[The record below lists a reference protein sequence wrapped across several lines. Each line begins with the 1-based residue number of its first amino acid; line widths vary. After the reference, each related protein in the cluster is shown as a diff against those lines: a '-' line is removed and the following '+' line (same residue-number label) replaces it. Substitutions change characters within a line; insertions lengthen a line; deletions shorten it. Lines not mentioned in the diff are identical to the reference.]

1 MPQRSKRSKAASA
14 RNEERSKVIYPN
26 DRNHSNQNKGLTRQ
40 SHIELDDMKISYISI
55 IKGNFNQGDEQFSA
69 ESRGVQCSCNALV
82 MLCQVQTIF
91 NNIMPYHLDNV
102 LQDGDK
108 LYKNSA
114 RKLQACGQLAGNGY
128 FYHDQLPTNVVI
140 RNTNFIIN
148 YDELRYGTLDECRES
163 IFEPLHVELPLAF
176 TVSERNILILG
187 GSMMALYKDTTS
199 GQYLFFDSHS
209 RNASGFPDCDGT
221 SCAIIFPD
229 INNLVKYLQALV
241 AKMNLDL
248 TNFAILPLKITTEQT
263 HRSHIENLHNQN
275 EKEMTTCKTVA
286 DTTATTNDSACR
298 NQISSIELLT
308 MTCLPETETL
318 QSDCKNSSLDEINK
332 VNKLSNRRNRRRM
345 SRYEKWLL
353 NQPIS
358 KREDLLARKRKLSND
373 DYQIPG
379 NATKKRKQAKSAY
392 QNPKNAQ
399 KKRLQARHNSK
410 TAYQDPKK
418 RQMKRQKA
426 RQSYQDPKNAQKK
439 RMQAR
444 HNSKTAYQDP
454 KKGQMKRQKARQSY
468 QDPKNAQRKRQQAR
482 HNSKTAYQDP
492 KKGQIKRQQARHNSK
507 TAYQDPKNS
516 QRKCQQAR
524 QAYQDPEIR
533 AIKIKQSQ
541 SNRSQRQS
549 NIETVI
555 TNFKKSCKDSQQLI
569 YICQICQRVHF
580 KHQGQTFRK
589 EKYNKRT
596 LLKCLAPGYTIDQLP
611 VPTDKHDHNVWI
623 CNTCHQNVYK
633 QNTVPRLATANKL
646 NLYKIPP
653 QLSQLNMLERHLIA
667 PAIPFMK
674 MISLIKGAQKGIHGQ
689 VVCVKADVNTTA
701 KCLPRLPTDE
711 SLIRVK
717 LKRKLEYKGH
727 HMCQDVNPTKLK
739 QALTWLKDNNV
750 NYEDID
756 IDFQD
761 FDTLADD
768 QLIHDDHPVNEDN
781 CMESVS
787 ESHEVLVNNNIHD
800 PNNHQEYDHHDDNED
815 FHGNVRN
822 DFGHED
828 IDEDA
833 IEVALATEVFEIHQ
847 QVDNYNDSLSSD
859 ADTVDNSIK
868 KNTEHAVDLNEDTN
882 NDYDREL
889 VGSDFVQ
896 NESNLEL
903 NSNDED
909 INDNGEQQNENDNI
923 TNTSAPLYSFLHPV
937 DFAQYLADKHD
948 SSILSVAPGEANT
961 PLKVLEMESK
971 SFPVEFPNGLNTYK
985 EIRKQKLSP
994 SRYFNSRLFSADN
1007 RFARN
1012 PEYIFFALYAT
1023 EVHQI
1028 HSNVSVAIRI
1038 GSTMTS
1044 DGKEITASMLRDHE
1058 QVKRIIQRDEGY
1070 RFLTHIRGTP
1080 AYWEKSKRDLFA
1092 MIRQLGI
1099 PTFFVTFSAADR
1111 RWIEI
1116 DNAILISQG
1125 KRPMNEEQHKNMTW
1139 EQHCDIIMSNPV
1151 AAARMFQQRVYTF
1164 INNVIMSEANP
1175 IGKVQDYYYRTEF
1188 QQRGWPHIH
1197 MVVWVQNAPRYS
1209 EDPED
1214 EVIEFIDKYIS
1225 CEVPPASDEELH
1237 EIVTSV
1243 QTHSKN
1249 HTKSCRKG
1257 GKVCRYN
1264 FPKPPSNRT
1273 FICEPVDHIQGNED
1287 DPNFQAAL
1295 NSRKDEEN
1303 QAKQTLKTIW
1313 ELIADSDADETEWN
1327 EILQR
1332 AGITQSQF
1340 EKCLATVAQRRT
1352 PYLKR
1357 RVKDQWINNYNPHLI
1372 RCWNGNMDIQYVLDP
1387 YAVAMYIVSYIT
1399 KSEREMGDLLKNA
1412 QKEASEGNVDA
1423 IQQLRKL
1430 GSVYLQNREISV
1442 MGAIYLICSMPLRH
1456 STRNVIFVQTSSEGQ
1471 KISLPLKQLQANA
1484 GKSEQV
1490 WMPTQIEKYLGRPN
1504 TAKYNNMCMAR
1515 FFSSHYQV
1523 SNAAGNSSADTD
1535 NDSDEETESDEIHN
1549 ETDTQQCLDCNTQEN
1564 EHEQDVNVCSQRHNT
1579 NKQRQKSKPI
1589 QLKNSSVKMKERSTG
1604 KPAVIR
1610 YPHVSVK
1617 KDKERYHM
1625 NMLRLYLPHRT
1636 ENIKPSSYPTYE
1648 NYHLTGHTTINGKK
1662 VQVKQVVEENMVDFE
1677 PKTDELDEAWEALRD
1692 AVDLQ
1697 DAWAAINPQ
1706 GEQQRLDDMIDQVRL
1721 DESDDDFSEIQIPE
1735 FQQQNRSKETPR
1747 CAIETSHPQITPDQA
1762 QSMMQKLNEK
1772 QRQLFNYVSKWCDN
1786 KARDLTVPPFH
1797 IFLTGGAG
1805 TGKSHVINCIKYY
1818 AEKVF
1823 SRITESAEDVTVLLL
1838 AHTGTAA
1845 FNISGETICSALNIG
1860 VNLSNDYKPLGED
1873 SLNTLRAKYQHL
1885 QLVIV
1890 DEISMV
1896 SVPQLSYIHGRL
1908 QQIKGTSQTSYFEN
1922 VSILAVGDFYQL
1934 PPVCPS
1940 TPLCFP
1946 NKEILKDLWNS
1957 LFEKV
1962 ELTEIMRQRNDA
1974 VFANM
1979 LNRLRVRKEDEP
1991 LQETD
1996 IKLLESRTVKENG
2009 LTAPPDALH
2018 LFYRNND
2025 VSKHNDAKIASLS
2038 TEKYTVQAED
2048 IDQSGGRIVK
2058 VNTTP
2063 HNTSR
2068 NDNTSLAPSLK
2079 LAVGARAMLIA
2090 NVDVSDG
2097 LCNGVSGIIKGI
2109 EFHNSTNMPSVV
2121 YVNFDSDR
2129 IGFKA
2134 RSAQCIPPQYSGCVP
2149 ITPRKE
2155 VFKLKGKTYTTTRQQ
2170 IPLKLAW
2177 AVTIH
2182 KVQGQTTSKAVIS
2195 MEGLRAAMAYV
2206 ALSRVTTLE
2215 GLYLT
2220 NYDPSKIFCNKNI
2233 ETNLA
2238 KMPTFDLST
2247 ANPLLQ
2253 LDHNKN
2259 FIIAHHNIQSLRCHI
2274 EDLKN
2279 NTQMRNAHVICLSET
2294 WLTEND
2300 NLEDLVIDGYTLETL
2315 NVGRGRGVAMYIQ
2328 NSVDYSVL
2336 PILSN
2341 ECDTLAIRTYG
2352 ATNMLIAVVYKPPD
2366 TRYGMFCT
2374 EMSNI
2379 TAQTELLETDHAVFV
2394 GDFNIDLMKDPTLVP
2409 RVFRSYFQAISEP
2422 TTANQTLLD
2431 HIYTKPVPGI
2441 DDFVAS
2447 VLPTYYSYH
2456 RPVFIAIKR
2465 KR

>member
-1 MPQRSKRSKAASA
+1 
-14 RNEERSKVIYPN
+14 
-26 DRNHSNQNKGLTRQ
+26 
-40 SHIELDDMKISYISI
+40 
-55 IKGNFNQGDEQFSA
+55 
-69 ESRGVQCSCNALV
+69 
-82 MLCQVQTIF
+82 
-91 NNIMPYHLDNV
+91 
-102 LQDGDK
+102 
-108 LYKNSA
+108 
-114 RKLQACGQLAGNGY
+114 
-128 FYHDQLPTNVVI
+128 
-140 RNTNFIIN
+140 
-148 YDELRYGTLDECRES
+148 
-163 IFEPLHVELPLAF
+163 
-176 TVSERNILILG
+176 
-187 GSMMALYKDTTS
+187 
-199 GQYLFFDSHS
+199 
-209 RNASGFPDCDGT
+209 
-221 SCAIIFPD
+221 
-229 INNLVKYLQALV
+229 
-241 AKMNLDL
+241 
-248 TNFAILPLKITTEQT
+248 
-263 HRSHIENLHNQN
+263 
-275 EKEMTTCKTVA
+275 
-286 DTTATTNDSACR
+286 
-298 NQISSIELLT
+298 
-308 MTCLPETETL
+308 
-318 QSDCKNSSLDEINK
+318 
-332 VNKLSNRRNRRRM
+332 
-345 SRYEKWLL
+345 
-353 NQPIS
+353 
-358 KREDLLARKRKLSND
+358 
-373 DYQIPG
+373 
-379 NATKKRKQAKSAY
+379 
-392 QNPKNAQ
+392 
-399 KKRLQARHNSK
+399 
-410 TAYQDPKK
+410 
-418 RQMKRQKA
+418 
-426 RQSYQDPKNAQKK
+426 
-439 RMQAR
+439 
-444 HNSKTAYQDP
+444 
-454 KKGQMKRQKARQSY
+454 
-468 QDPKNAQRKRQQAR
+468 
-482 HNSKTAYQDP
+482 
-492 KKGQIKRQQARHNSK
+492 
-507 TAYQDPKNS
+507 
-516 QRKCQQAR
+516 
-524 QAYQDPEIR
+524 
-533 AIKIKQSQ
+533 
-541 SNRSQRQS
+541 
-549 NIETVI
+549 
-555 TNFKKSCKDSQQLI
+555 
-569 YICQICQRVHF
+569 
-580 KHQGQTFRK
+580 
-589 EKYNKRT
+589 
-596 LLKCLAPGYTIDQLP
+596 
-611 VPTDKHDHNVWI
+611 
-623 CNTCHQNVYK
+623 
-633 QNTVPRLATANKL
+633 
-646 NLYKIPP
+646 
-653 QLSQLNMLERHLIA
+653 MLERHLIA
-667 PAIPFMK
+667 PVIPFMK

-727 HMCQDVNPTKLK
+727 HMCQDVNPTKVK
-739 QALTWLKDNNV
+739 QALSWLKDNNP
-750 NYEDID
+750 NYEEID
-756 IDFQD
+756 INFQD

-768 QLIHDDHPVNEDN
+768 QLIHDDHHVNEDDLRNEHNHEDSDEDDHPVNEDGFTN
-781 CMESVS
+781 E
-787 ESHEVLVNNNIHD
+787 HTHD
-800 PNNHQEYDHHDDNED
+800 
-815 FHGNVRN
+815 
-822 DFGHED
+822 D

-833 IEVALATEVFEIHQ
+833 VEVAIATELFQIHENTI
-847 QVDNYNDSLSSD
+847 DDNDSSFQDDDSN
-859 ADTVDNSIK
+859 VK
-868 KNTEHAVDLNEDTN
+868 ENTEHTIDFKDAMNNNYGHEAHRDHVDD
-882 NDYDREL
+882 
-889 VGSDFVQ
+889 
-896 NESNLEL
+896 
-903 NSNDED
+903 NSNDQELD
-909 INDNGEQQNENDNI
+909 SNSQELDDDDDEGHDENDNI

-948 SSILSVAPGEANT
+948 SSILSVAPGEGNT
-961 PLKVLEMESK
+961 PQKVLEMESK
-971 SFPVEFPNGLNTYK
+971 SFPVEFPDGSNTYTEK
-985 EIRKQKLSP
+985 RKQNLSP

-1038 GSTMTS
+1038 GATKTS
-1044 DGKEITASMLRDHE
+1044 DGKDITASMLRDHE
-1058 QVKRIIQRDEGY
+1058 QVKKIIQRDEGY

-1125 KRPMNEEQHKNMTW
+1125 KPPMNEEQHKNMTW

-1164 INNVIMSEANP
+1164 INDVMMSQANP
-1175 IGKVQDYYYRTEF
+1175 IGKVRDYYYRTEF

-1197 MVVWVQNAPRYS
+1197 MVVWIENAPRYS

-1225 CEVPPASDEELH
+1225 CEVPPESDTELH

-1287 DPNFQAAL
+1287 DPNYQAAL
-1295 NSRKDEEN
+1295 DNSKEEEN

-1313 ELIADSDADETEWN
+1313 ELLADSDADKTEWN
-1327 EILQR
+1327 EILNR
-1332 AGITQSQF
+1332 AAITQSEF
-1340 EKCLATVAQRRT
+1340 EKCLATLAQRRT

-1412 QKEASEGNVDA
+1412 QREASEGNTNA

-1456 STRNVIFVQTSSEGQ
+1456 STRNVIFLQTSSDGQ

-1504 TAKYNNMCMAR
+1504 SAKYNNMCMAR

-1523 SNAAGNSSADTD
+1523 SNAAGNGSADSD
-1535 NDSDEETESDEIHN
+1535 DESDEETESEEVEDI
-1549 ETDTQQCLDCNTQEN
+1549 
-1564 EHEQDVNVCSQRHNT
+1564 NVSSQRHDT
-1579 NKQRQKSKPI
+1579 NKQRQQSKPI
-1589 QLKNSSVKMKERSTG
+1589 QLTNSSVRMKERSTG

-1625 NMLRLYLPHRT
+1625 NMLRLYLPHRN
-1636 ENIKPSSYPTYE
+1636 ENIKPSTYPTYE
-1648 NYHLTGHTTINGKK
+1648 NYHLTGHTEINGKK
-1662 VQVKQVVEENMVDFE
+1662 VQVKQVVEENMADFE
-1677 PKTDELDEAWEALRD
+1677 PKTDELDEAWEALRE

-1721 DESDDDFSEIQIPE
+1721 EESDDDFSEIQIPE
-1735 FQQQNRSKETPR
+1735 FQQENRSNDTPR
-1747 CAIETSHPQITPDQA
+1747 CAIERCNPQITPDQA
-1762 QSMMQKLNEK
+1762 QSMMRKLNEK
-1772 QRQLFNYVSKWCDN
+1772 QRQLFNYVSKWCDD
-1786 KARDLTVPPFH
+1786 KARNLATPPFH

-1818 AEKVF
+1818 AQKVF

-1845 FNISGETICSALNIG
+1845 FNISGETICSALKIG
-1860 VNLSNDYKPLGED
+1860 VNLKDYIPLAED
-1873 SLNTLRAKYQHL
+1873 SLNTLRTKYQHL
-1885 QLVIV
+1885 QLVII

-1908 QQIKGTSQTSYFEN
+1908 QQIKGTSQTSYFGN

-1934 PPVCPS
+1934 PPVCPP

-1957 LFEKV
+1957 LFQKV

-1974 VFANM
+1974 IFANM
-1979 LNRLRVRKEDEP
+1979 LNRLRVRKEGEP

-1996 IKLLESRTVKENG
+1996 IKLLESRTVKENV

-2018 LFYRNND
+2018 LFYLNKHVD
-2025 VSKHNDAKIASLS
+2025 KHNSKKMATLT
-2038 TEKYTVQAED
+2038 TEKYKVQAED
-2048 IDQSGGRIVK
+2048 VDQIGGRIIK
-2058 VNTTP
+2058 INATP
-2063 HNTSR
+2063 HETSR
-2068 NDNTSLAPSLK
+2068 NDNTSLAQSLE
-2079 LAVGARAMLIA
+2079 LAVGARTMLIA

-2109 EFHNSTNMPSVV
+2109 QFINSTNMPSAV
-2121 YVNFDSDR
+2121 YVKFDSDR
-2129 IGFKA
+2129 IGAKA
-2134 RSAQCIPPQYSGCVP
+2134 RSTQCIPPQYSGCVP
-2149 ITPRKE
+2149 IAPRKE
-2155 VFKLKGKTYTTTRQQ
+2155 VFKLKGRKYTTTRQQ
-2170 IPLKLAW
+2170 MPLKLAW
-2177 AVTIH
+2177 AVTVH
-2182 KVQGQTTSKAVIS
+2182 KVQGQTTDKAVIS
-2195 MEGLRAAMAYV
+2195 MEGLKAAMAYV

-2220 NYDPSKIFCNKNI
+2220 NYDPSTIFCKKDIDTNI
-2233 ETNLA
+2233 A
-2238 KMPTFDLST
+2238 KMPTFDIST

-2253 LDHNKN
+2253 LDHNIN

-2274 EDLKN
+2274 EDLRN

-2294 WLTEND
+2294 WLTDND
-2300 NLEDLVIDGYTLETL
+2300 NLEDLVIDGYTLETMK
-2315 NVGRGRGVAMYIQ
+2315 VGRARGVAMYIQ
-2328 NSVDYSVL
+2328 NSIDYTVL
-2336 PILSN
+2336 PFFTSD
-2341 ECDTLAIRTYG
+2341 CDTLAIRTYG
-2352 ATNMLIAVVYKPPD
+2352 ATNELIAVVYKPPNARHD
-2366 TRYGMFCT
+2366 TFCT

-2394 GDFNIDLMKDPTLVP
+2394 GDFNIDLLKDGTLPP
-2409 RVFRSYFQAISEP
+2409 RVFQSYFQAISEP
-2422 TTANQTLLD
+2422 TTINETLLD
-2431 HIYTKPVPGI
+2431 HIYIKPIPSI
-2441 DDFVAS
+2441 NDFIAA

>member
-1 MPQRSKRSKAASA
+1 MNKKKQQARKKQKTEYHQNPEKAARKREQA
-14 RNEERSKVIYPN
+14 RQQ
-26 DRNHSNQNKGLTRQ
+26 SNLTYIDQKKGEKKREQEKTRYHQNPEK
-40 SHIELDDMKISYISI
+40 
-55 IKGNFNQGDEQFSA
+55 A
-69 ESRGVQCSCNALV
+69 
-82 MLCQVQTIF
+82 
-91 NNIMPYHLDNV
+91 
-102 LQDGDK
+102 
-108 LYKNSA
+108 A
-114 RKLQACGQLAGNGY
+114 RKREQAKQQSQILHI
-128 FYHDQLPTNVVI
+128 YHQNPEKAARKREQQKTEYHHNPEKAARKREQQKTEYHQNSEKAARKREQQKTEYHQNPEKAARKREQQKTEYHQNPEKAARKREQARQQSNLTYIDQKK
-140 RNTNFIIN
+140 
-148 YDELRYGTLDECRES
+148 G
-163 IFEPLHVELPLAF
+163 
-176 TVSERNILILG
+176 ER
-187 GSMMALYKDTTS
+187 
-199 GQYLFFDSHS
+199 
-209 RNASGFPDCDGT
+209 
-221 SCAIIFPD
+221 
-229 INNLVKYLQALV
+229 
-241 AKMNLDL
+241 
-248 TNFAILPLKITTEQT
+248 
-263 HRSHIENLHNQN
+263 
-275 EKEMTTCKTVA
+275 
-286 DTTATTNDSACR
+286 
-298 NQISSIELLT
+298 
-308 MTCLPETETL
+308 
-318 QSDCKNSSLDEINK
+318 
-332 VNKLSNRRNRRRM
+332 
-345 SRYEKWLL
+345 
-353 NQPIS
+353 
-358 KREDLLARKRKLSND
+358 KREDEKIR
-373 DYQIPG
+373 
-379 NATKKRKQAKSAY
+379 Y
-392 QNPKNAQ
+392 QNANVRNA
-399 KKRLQARHNSK
+399 
-410 TAYQDPKK
+410 
-418 RQMKRQKA
+418 
-426 RQSYQDPKNAQKK
+426 
-439 RMQAR
+439 
-444 HNSKTAYQDP
+444 
-454 KKGQMKRQKARQSY
+454 
-468 QDPKNAQRKRQQAR
+468 
-482 HNSKTAYQDP
+482 
-492 KKGQIKRQQARHNSK
+492 
-507 TAYQDPKNS
+507 
-516 QRKCQQAR
+516 
-524 QAYQDPEIR
+524 
-533 AIKIKQSQ
+533 KIKQSI
-541 SNRSQRQS
+541 SNRYNRNS

-555 TNFKKSCKDSQQLI
+555 ANFKKSCKDGQQLI

-580 KHQGQTFRK
+580 KHQGQTFHK
-589 EKYNKRT
+589 EKYNKRS
-596 LLKCLAPGYTIDQLP
+596 LLKCFVPGSTFDQLP

-623 CNTCHQNVYK
+623 CNTCHQNIYK
-633 QNTVPRLATANKL
+633 QNIVPRLATVNKL
-646 NLYKIPP
+646 NLHEIPP
-653 QLSQLNMLERHLIA
+653 ELSQLNMLERHLIA

-689 VVCVKADVNTTA
+689 VVCVKADVNITA
-701 KCLPRLPTDE
+701 NCLPRLPTDE

-727 HMCQDVNPTKLK
+727 HMCQDVNPNKVK
-739 QALTWLKDNNV
+739 QALSWLKDNNP
-750 NYEDID
+750 NYEQID
-756 IDFQD
+756 VNFQD
-761 FDTLADD
+761 FDALAEDE
-768 QLIHDDHPVNEDN
+768 LIHDDHHVNENNLRNEISHEDSVENDHPVNEDN
-781 CMESVS
+781 
-787 ESHEVLVNNNIHD
+787 LR
-800 PNNHQEYDHHDDNED
+800 NE
-815 FHGNVRN
+815 HT
-822 DFGHED
+822 HED

-833 IEVALATEVFEIHQ
+833 AEVAIATEIFQIH
-847 QVDNYNDSLSSD
+847 DNIIDDDNNNYNRSFHVDDDDDDDDDSNVKED
-859 ADTVDNSIK
+859 
-868 KNTEHAVDLNEDTN
+868 TEHTTDFKDDMHEVHRDHVDH
-882 NDYDREL
+882 
-889 VGSDFVQ
+889 
-896 NESNLEL
+896 
-903 NSNDED
+903 NSNDQELHSNNQEID
-909 INDNGEQQNENDNI
+909 NDEEQGENDNI

-948 SSILSVAPGEANT
+948 SSILAVAPGEGNT
-961 PLKVLEMESK
+961 PQKVLEMESK
-971 SFPVEFPNGLNTYK
+971 SFPVEFPDGSNTYTEK
-985 EIRKQKLSP
+985 RKQKLSP

-1028 HSNVSVAIRI
+1028 HSNISIAIRI
-1038 GSTMTS
+1038 GSTKTS
-1044 DGKEITASMLRDHE
+1044 DGKNITASMLRDHE

-1125 KRPMNEEQHKNMTW
+1125 KQPMSEEQHKNMTW

-1151 AAARMFQQRVYTF
+1151 AAARMFQQRVHTF
-1164 INNVIMSEANP
+1164 INDVIMSEANP
-1175 IGKVQDYYYRTEF
+1175 IGKVRDFYYRTEF

-1197 MVVWVQNAPRYS
+1197 MVVWVENAPRYNEES
-1209 EDPED
+1209 ED

-1225 CEVPPASDEELH
+1225 CEVPPESDEELH

-1273 FICEPVDHIQGNED
+1273 FICEPVDRIHGNEN
-1287 DPNFQAAL
+1287 DPNYQAEL
-1295 NSRKDEEN
+1295 DKRKEEEN
-1303 QAKQTLKTIW
+1303 QAKERLKTIW
-1313 ELIADSDADETEWN
+1313 ELLANSNADETEWN
-1327 EILQR
+1327 EILNT
-1332 AGITQSQF
+1332 AGITQSEF
-1340 EKCLATVAQRRT
+1340 EKCLATLAQKRT

-1412 QKEASEGNVDA
+1412 QREASEGNTDA

-1442 MGAIYLICSMPLRH
+1442 MGAIYLICSMPLRN
-1456 STRNVIFVQTSSEGQ
+1456 STRNVIFLQTSSDGQ
-1471 KISLPLKQLQANA
+1471 KISLPLEQLQANA

-1490 WMPTQIEKYLGRPN
+1490 WMPTQIEKYIGRPHS
-1504 TAKYNNMCMAR
+1504 AKYNNMCMAR

-1523 SNAAGNSSADTD
+1523 TNAAGNACNSDTD
-1535 NDSDEETESDEIHN
+1535 DDSDETDNEELHSD
-1549 ETDTQQCLDCNTQEN
+1549 TDTEQGIDSTIQDEN
-1564 EHEQDVNVCSQRHNT
+1564 QGVNVSSHQHNR
-1579 NKQRQKSKPI
+1579 NKRRQKSKPI
-1589 QLKNSSVKMKERSTG
+1589 QLTNSSVKMKERSSG
-1604 KPAVIR
+1604 KAAVIR

-1636 ENIKPSSYPTYE
+1636 ENIKPSNYPTYE
-1648 NYHLTGHTTINGKK
+1648 NYHLTGHTIINGRK
-1662 VQVKQVVEENMVDFE
+1662 VQVKQVVEENMADFE

-1706 GEQQRLDDMIDQVRL
+1706 GEQQRLDDIIDQVRL

-1747 CAIETSHPQITPDQA
+1747 CAIETCHPQITPDQA

-1818 AEKVF
+1818 AQKVF

-1845 FNISGETICSALNIG
+1845 FNISGETICSALKIG

-1908 QQIKGTSQTSYFEN
+1908 QQIKGTSQTSYFGN

-1957 LFEKV
+1957 LFQKV

-1991 LQETD
+1991 LQQTD

-2025 VSKHNDAKIASLS
+2025 VSKHNDAKIASLN

-2048 IDQSGGRIVK
+2048 VDQSGGRIVK

-2121 YVNFDSDR
+2121 YVYFDSDR
-2129 IGFKA
+2129 IGAKA

-2341 ECDTLAIRTYG
+2341 ACDTLAIRTYG

-2379 TAQTELLETDHAVFV
+2379 TAQTELLETDNAVFV
-2394 GDFNIDLMKDPTLVP
+2394 GDFNIDLMKDATLVP
-2409 RVFRSYFQAISEP
+2409 RVFRSYFQVISEP

-2431 HIYTKPVPGI
+2431 HIYIKPVPGI

>member
-1 MPQRSKRSKAASA
+1 MYFVVEKTMPQRSKKSRAAFA
-14 RNEERSKVIYPN
+14 RNKQQIQEK
-26 DRNHSNQNKGLTRQ
+26 
-40 SHIELDDMKISYISI
+40 I
-55 IKGNFNQGDEQFSA
+55 IKRQNETIAHKYENDPSDYIDVAAGIENEINFIHTNENVSVDALGIKYIRQVQGHFHQGDLKEFSY
-69 ESRGVQCSCNALV
+69 ESAGVQCSCNALV
-82 MLCQVQTIF
+82 MLCKVNRIYHNLIPQ
-91 NNIMPYHLDNV
+91 HLDDV
-102 LQDGDK
+102 LRSGDN
-108 LYKNSA
+108 LYKSTA
-114 RKLQACGQLAGNGY
+114 RKLEMCGELARDRTLEN
-128 FYHDQLPTNVVI
+128 DQLPKTVVLEDYQYTI
-140 RNTNFIIN
+140 E
-148 YDELRYGTLDECRES
+148 YDILRYGTLDDERES
-163 IFEPLHVELPLAF
+163 DLDTLEAEINRSFAI
-176 TVSERNILILG
+176 SERNILIFG
-187 GSMMALYKDTTS
+187 GYMMALYRDVVTD
-199 GQYLFFDSHS
+199 QYLFFDSHS
-209 RNASGFPDCDGT
+209 RDRFGYPSPDGT
-221 SCAIIFPD
+221 TVARIFPD
-229 INNLVKYLQALV
+229 IDSLIQFLHVLADNLNLNPRNFGIQPVIVTVTERSTHHPVQRKHQTRTIICASEHPHNEPGCSKWNSCNEPIQETLTFTSNFHEQSSANISTNENALNPSITDGSNR
-241 AKMNLDL
+241 ALAND
-248 TNFAILPLKITTEQT
+248 KIYASQPT
-263 HRSHIENLHNQN
+263 S
-275 EKEMTTCKTVA
+275 
-286 DTTATTNDSACR
+286 
-298 NQISSIELLT
+298 NQIKDKKDVKRLSRYQKWLDNLSTSKRNELLT
-308 MTCLPETETL
+308 RKRKSSNEYFACPQKAKRKRKQTEERYHQNPE
-318 QSDCKNSSLDEINK
+318 IA
-332 VNKLSNRRNRRRM
+332 
-345 SRYEKWLL
+345 
-353 NQPIS
+353 
-358 KREDLLARKRKLSND
+358 ARKREQARQQSD
-373 DYQIPG
+373 DTY
-379 NATKKRKQAKSAY
+379 K
-392 QNPKNAQ
+392 NPK
-399 KKRLQARHNSK
+399 
-410 TAYQDPKK
+410 
-418 RQMKRQKA
+418 KA
-426 RQSYQDPKNAQKK
+426 EC
-439 RMQAR
+439 
-444 HNSKTAYQDP
+444 
-454 KKGQMKRQKARQSY
+454 
-468 QDPKNAQRKRQQAR
+468 KRQQA
-482 HNSKTAYQDP
+482 KTRYHQNPEIAARKREQARQQSHDTYKNP
-492 KKGQIKRQQARHNSK
+492 KKAESKRQQAK
-507 TAYQDPKNS
+507 TRYHQNPEIAAKK
-516 QRKCQQAR
+516 REQAR
-524 QAYQDPEIR
+524 QGSTIRYQNQNVRE
-533 AIKIKQSQ
+533 AKIQQSK
-541 SNRSQRQS
+541 SNRSNRNS
-549 NIETVI
+549 NIEYVI
-555 TNFKKSCKDSQQLI
+555 TNFKKSCKDGQQLI

-580 KHQGQTFRK
+580 KHQGQTFHK
-589 EKYNKRT
+589 EKYNTRV
-596 LLKCLAPGYTIDQLP
+596 LLKCFAPDSTIDQLP

-623 CNTCHQNVYK
+623 CNTCHQNIYK
-633 QNTVPRLATANKL
+633 QRIVPRLATANKL
-646 NLYKIPP
+646 NLHEIPP
-653 QLSQLNMLERHLIA
+653 ELSQLNMLERHLIA

-727 HMCQDVNPTKLK
+727 HMCQDVNPTKVK
-739 QALTWLKDNNV
+739 QALSWLKDNNPNFEEIDV
-750 NYEDID
+750 N
-756 IDFQD
+756 FKD
-761 FDTLADD
+761 FDALADD
-768 QLIHDDHPVNEDN
+768 ELIHDDHHVNEDDLRN
-781 CMESVS
+781 ED
-787 ESHEVLVNNNIHD
+787 SHEYSDENDRPVNKDDFRNEVSAEDAAEVAIATEIFQIHENITDINNSSF
-800 PNNHQEYDHHDDNED
+800 HDDD
-815 FHGNVRN
+815 DSNVK
-822 DFGHED
+822 E
-828 IDEDA
+828 
-833 IEVALATEVFEIHQ
+833 
-847 QVDNYNDSLSSD
+847 
-859 ADTVDNSIK
+859 
-868 KNTEHAVDLNEDTN
+868 NTEHAIDFKNDMHEVHGDHVDH
-882 NDYDREL
+882 
-889 VGSDFVQ
+889 
-896 NESNLEL
+896 
-903 NSNDED
+903 NSNDQELHVNNRELD
-909 INDNGEQQNENDNI
+909 DDETQNDNI

-948 SSILSVAPGEANT
+948 SSILSVAPGEGNT
-961 PLKVLEMESK
+961 PQKVLEMECK
-971 SFPVEFPNGLNTYK
+971 SFPVEFPDGSNTYMEK
-985 EIRKQKLSP
+985 RKQKLSP
-994 SRYFNSRLFSADN
+994 SRYFNSRLFSSDN

-1028 HSNVSVAIRI
+1028 HSNVSIAIRI
-1038 GSTMTS
+1038 GSTKTS
-1044 DGKEITASMLRDHE
+1044 DGNKITASMLRDHE

-1125 KRPMNEEQHKNMTW
+1125 RPPMTEEQHKNMTW

-1164 INNVIMSEANP
+1164 INDVIMSEANP

-1197 MVVWVQNAPRYS
+1197 MVVWVENAPRYS
-1209 EDPED
+1209 EESED

-1225 CEVPPASDEELH
+1225 CEVPPESDKELH

-1273 FICEPVDHIQGNED
+1273 FICEPADRIQGNED
-1287 DPNFQAAL
+1287 DPKYQDAL
-1295 NSRKDEEN
+1295 DKRKEEEN
-1303 QAKQTLKTIW
+1303 EAKQTLKTIW

-1327 EILQR
+1327 EILKR
-1332 AGITQSQF
+1332 AKTTQSEF
-1340 EKCLATVAQRRT
+1340 EKCLTTLAQRRT

-1412 QKEASEGNVDA
+1412 QREASEGNTDA
-1423 IQQLRKL
+1423 IEQLRKL

-1442 MGAIYLICSMPLRH
+1442 MGAIYLICSMPLRN
-1456 STRNVIFVQTSSEGQ
+1456 STRNVIFLQTSSDGQ
-1471 KISLPLKQLQANA
+1471 KISLPLEQLQANA

-1490 WMPTQIEKYLGRPN
+1490 WMPTQIEKYIGRPHS
-1504 TAKYNNMCMAR
+1504 AKYNNMCMAR

-1523 SNAAGNSSADTD
+1523 SNTAGNASISDEHD
-1535 NDSDEETESDEIHN
+1535 DSDETENDELHG
-1549 ETDTQQCLDCNTQEN
+1549 EPDT
-1564 EHEQDVNVCSQRHNT
+1564 EQGIQVEEEQAVIVSSHQHNT

-1589 QLKNSSVKMKERSTG
+1589 QLTNSSVKMKERSSG

-1636 ENIKPSSYPTYE
+1636 ENIKPSNYPTYE
-1648 NYHLTGHTTINGKK
+1648 NYHLTGHTIINGRK
-1662 VQVKQVVEENMVDFE
+1662 VQVKQVVEENMADFE

-1706 GEQQRLDDMIDQVRL
+1706 GEQQRLDDIIDQVRL
-1721 DESDDDFSEIQIPE
+1721 DDSDDDFAEIQIPE
-1735 FQQQNRSKETPR
+1735 LQQQNRSSNKDTPR
-1747 CAIETSHPQITPDQA
+1747 CAIESCNPQITPDQA
-1762 QSMMQKLNEK
+1762 QSMMRKLNEK

-1786 KARDLTVPPFH
+1786 KARDLSVPPFH

-1818 AEKVF
+1818 AQKAF

-1845 FNISGETICSALNIG
+1845 FNISGETICSALKIG
-1860 VNLSNDYKPLGED
+1860 TSLSDYKPLAED
-1873 SLNTLRAKYQHL
+1873 SLNTLRTRYQHL
-1885 QLVIV
+1885 QLVII

-1908 QQIKGTSQTSYFEN
+1908 QQIKGTSQTSYFGN

-1934 PPVCPS
+1934 PPVCPPK
-1940 TPLCFP
+1940 PLCFP

-1957 LFEKV
+1957 LFQKV
-1962 ELTEIMRQRNDA
+1962 ELTEIMRQKNDA

-1979 LNRLRVRKEDEP
+1979 LNRLRVRKKHEP

-1996 IKLLESRTVKENG
+1996 IALLESRTVKENV

-2018 LFYRNND
+2018 LFYRNVHVN
-2025 VSKHNDAKIASLS
+2025 KHNKAKIATLN
-2038 TEKYTVQAED
+2038 TKQYTVQAED
-2048 IDQSGGRIVK
+2048 VDQSGGRIVK

-2063 HNTSR
+2063 HKTSR
-2068 NDNTSLAPSLK
+2068 NDNTSLAESLQ
-2079 LAVGARAMLIA
+2079 LAVGARTMLIA

-2109 EFHNSTNMPSVV
+2109 EFRNSINMPSVV
-2121 YVNFDSDR
+2121 YVKFDSDR
-2129 IGFKA
+2129 IGLKA
-2134 RSAQCIPPQYSGCVP
+2134 RSAQFIPPQYSGCVP

-2182 KVQGQTTSKAVIS
+2182 KVQGQTTEKAVVS
-2195 MEGLRAAMAYV
+2195 MEALTAAMAYV

-2220 NYDPSKIFCNKNI
+2220 NYDQSKIFCNNDI
-2233 ETNLA
+2233 ETNVA
-2238 KMPTFDLST
+2238 KMSTFDLST
-2247 ANPLLQ
+2247 ANPLLE
-2253 LDHNKN
+2253 LDHHTN
-2259 FIIAHHNIQSLRCHI
+2259 FIVAHHNIQSLRRHI
-2274 EDLKN
+2274 EDLKS

-2294 WLTEND
+2294 WLTDHND

-2315 NVGRGRGVAMYIQ
+2315 NAGKGRGVAMYIQ
-2328 NSVDYSVL
+2328 KSVDYSVL

-2341 ECDTLAIRTYG
+2341 DCDTLAIRTYG
-2352 ATNMLIAVVYKPPD
+2352 ATNMLIAVVYKPPA
-2366 TRYGMFCT
+2366 TRNSTFCT

-2379 TAQTELLETDHAVFV
+2379 TAQTELLETDHDVFV
-2394 GDFNIDLMKDPTLVP
+2394 GDFNIDLIKSGTLRP
-2409 RVFRSYFQAISEP
+2409 KSFQNYFQAISEP
-2422 TTANQTLLD
+2422 TTANETLLD
-2431 HIYTKPVPGI
+2431 HIYIRPIPNT
-2441 DDFVAS
+2441 DDFVAG